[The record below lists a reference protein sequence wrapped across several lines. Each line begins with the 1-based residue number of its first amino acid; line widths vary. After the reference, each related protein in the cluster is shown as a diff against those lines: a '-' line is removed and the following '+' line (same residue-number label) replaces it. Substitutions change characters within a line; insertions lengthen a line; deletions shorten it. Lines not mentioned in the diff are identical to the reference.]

1 MVLRI
6 GLADDGIMTPV
17 TERSEQG
24 RSREWRDR
32 RLARGDDRRI
42 AGVGSGIAEYFDID
56 PTLVRLGLVVLLI
69 VTFGM
74 SLLAYFVL
82 WLVLPTSDGVS
93 IVQGGEREPP
103 TLMVVIGLV
112 SVVLLAGE
120 IGDHGLSVGLSVLN
134 GGAVL
139 PMVLI
144 AAGVVLLSQRSLRAQ
159 PTAGGA
165 APVVESEAPEVD
177 PDDLGTPRGV
187 ESTDDSFDAT
197 SGVTATPTL
206 SAESDG
212 SGSGRAKPHFKS
224 NNEPTPPKPKNTTK
238 PPKTPGL
245 ITPVVLS
252 LMMISAG
259 VALSLELTDVIDV
272 KLTTVAGTWLLLI
285 AVGLLVST
293 IRGRAG
299 GLIALGVV
307 ASLGLLAATVADP
320 VIDDGTGSR
329 RFTVTSLD
337 ELQDAYRLGVGE
349 LRIDLSALDLEG
361 QTRAVDIELAIGEL
375 VVLVPVTSGLEAT
388 IETGIG
394 QVRFVDASPGST
406 RSETDNGIG
415 NELTIVDR
423 AGDGLL
429 LLTIRNRIGN
439 TYVARLPRAVAVIDD
454 PVPAAEVPSVDR

>member
-1 MVLRI
+1 MVLQI

-42 AGVGSGIAEYFDID
+42 AGVASGIAEYFDID

-112 SVVLLAGE
+112 SVVLFARE
-120 IGDHGLSVGLSVLN
+120 IGDHGFRLIS
-134 GGAVL
+134 GGVVL
-139 PMVLI
+139 PLILI
-144 AAGVVLLSQRSLRAQ
+144 AAGVVLLRQRSLRVHA
-159 PTAGGA
+159 TGNAGA
-165 APVVESEAPEVD
+165 SVVESEAPEVG
-177 PDDLGTPRGV
+177 PDDLGTPGGV
-187 ESTDDSFDAT
+187 ESTDDSFD
-197 SGVTATPTL
+197 SRSSISATPTL
-206 SAESDG
+206 PAESDG
-212 SGSGRAKPHFKS
+212 SGSGRATPHFKS
-224 NNEPTPPKPKNTTK
+224 DNEPTPPKPKKSPK

-259 VALSLELTDVIDV
+259 VALSLELTDVADV
-272 KLTTVAGTWLLLI
+272 KLTTVAGIWLLLI

-299 GLIALGVV
+299 GLIALGIV

-329 RFTVTSLD
+329 RFTVTSLE
-337 ELQDAYRLGVGE
+337 ELQDSYRLGVGE
-349 LRIDLSALDLEG
+349 VRIDLSALDLEG
-361 QTRAVDIELAIGEL
+361 QTRVVDIELAIGEL
-375 VVLVPVTSGLEAT
+375 VVLLPMTSGLEAT

-394 QVRFVDASPGST
+394 QVRYVDASPGV
-406 RSETDNGIG
+406 R
-415 NELTIVDR
+415 DR
-423 AGDGLL
+423 Q
-429 LLTIRNRIGN
+429 RNRERADDCRSSRRRIARADN
-439 TYVARLPRAVAVIDD
+439 SQPHRQYVRGSSPARRSRRRPISR
-454 PVPAAEVPSVDR
+454 S